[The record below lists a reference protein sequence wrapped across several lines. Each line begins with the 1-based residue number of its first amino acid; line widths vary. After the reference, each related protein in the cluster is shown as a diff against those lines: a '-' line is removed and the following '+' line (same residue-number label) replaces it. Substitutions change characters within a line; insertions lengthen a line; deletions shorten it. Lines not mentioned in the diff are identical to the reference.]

1 MEQKWNT
8 AKTSEKL
15 VDFERLTTL
24 PLTGSL
30 AGWEVGLQR
39 TEKDQL
45 EICLKNLHSKA
56 ETEENSG
63 FKRKPSDQPENR

>member
-30 AGWEVGLQR
+30 SGWEVGLQR

-45 EICLKNLHSKA
+45 EICLENLHSKA

-63 FKRKPSDQPENR
+63 FKRKPIDQPENR